1 MTGKVVARLSPTS
14 TSTSSTRPQRAS
26 SSENVK
32 GLTTITHQN
41 TFKAYLKSLRDGLDN
56 KYIVSWRVLNTTDF
70 GLPQNR
76 PRLYIIGIKRGVL
89 QGRQLPPFQWPPS
102 VGCVPLASVLES
114 CQVRKQPRPGTVA
127 EKSLQML
134 QRQLTETC

>member
-1 MTGKVVARLSPTS
+1 MV
-14 TSTSSTRPQRAS
+14 
-26 SSENVK
+26 
-32 GLTTITHQN
+32 THQD

-56 KYIVSWRVLNTTDF
+56 KCIVSWRVLNTADF
-70 GLPQNR
+70 GLPQSR

-134 QRQLTETC
+134 QRQLTENVQRLHACCLGHLRT